1 MHASLQQTWS
11 LLQFLSLQSK
21 EYRESKAGKWWWAWN
36 AEMDQQDSK
45 SLNILKESELMIRIP
60 VLLIITVIQP
70 EMIIQTQL
78 RADCKPAGWNY
89 VQVFG
94 M

>member
-1 MHASLQQTWS
+1 
-11 LLQFLSLQSK
+11 
-21 EYRESKAGKWWWAWN
+21 
-36 AEMDQQDSK
+36 MDQQDSK